1 MTQGAGLWA
10 KGKSV
15 LEEPTSSHL
24 GSGLPCVDIS
34 LVLLLCELL
43 GGTCTHHS
51 TVPMS
56 PLWRVIKGQIHAAV
70 HVSGVLGGLSL
81 SSISQGQTE
90 SWGSCAD
97 RG

>member
-1 MTQGAGLWA
+1 M
-10 KGKSV
+10 
-15 LEEPTSSHL
+15 LEEPPSSHR

-70 HVSGVLGGLSL
+70 HVSGVLGGSVAQQHIPGTDRIL
-81 SSISQGQTE
+81 GQL
-90 SWGSCAD
+90 C
-97 RG
+97 